1 MKRIIA
7 TALIATAGFAGA
19 ASAMTE
25 GPTANELHTIQNYAP
40 NADLSNLTAAE
51 ADHLVAIIQSS
62 NSEGSKRFQVRSL
75 VQ

>member
-7 TALIATAGFAGA
+7 SALVATAAFAGA

-25 GPTANELHTIQNYAP
+25 GPSVSELHTIQNYAP
-40 NADLSNLTAAE
+40 TADLSGLTAAD

-62 NSEGSKRFQVRSL
+62 DNEGEKRFNVRTFL
-75 VQ
+75 K